1 MKLPISMK
9 LPIRLLFAAALLGL
23 LPTSASAQP
32 YGGYYLEKAR
42 VACGYDLDRF
52 CPHVAAGGGRLIR
65 CLRRNEHRLNPVCY
79 KAVQVVR
86 AVHVCRVDAYRLCSH
101 VAPGEGRIIRCLDR
115 NQPKLNPSCA
125 AQFAKATAPY

>member
-1 MKLPISMK
+1 MK

-23 LPTSASAQP
+23 LPMSANAQP
-32 YGGYYLEKAR
+32 HAGYYVEQAIA
-42 VACGYDLDRF
+42 ACEYDLDRF
-52 CPHVAAGGGRLIR
+52 CPHVVAGGGRIIQ
-65 CLRRNEHRLNPVCY
+65 CLRRNERRLNGLCY
-79 KAVQVVR
+79 QAVQVVR
-86 AVHVCRVDAYRLCSH
+86 AIHVCRADAYRLCSH